1 MKIKEGGGMDIQN
14 NSVVTDVDTEI
25 LDGEITQISNDFS
38 ETYYF
43 DGEQEEEL
51 EMLVAKAM
59 KLGELYERKKWQAA
73 KAQADQKIKLLLC
86 DEHLKKC
93 ESPTGVFNS
102 QYPDE
107 EPCLICLTKQAK
119 AQAVPEWIRMED
131 KYPKAGESVLICIN
145 GIRQNI
151 AYFYDCSVN
160 EYSDHDW
167 FEPVFT
173 GGEAG
178 DECVVKTEDVTHWM
192 LLPKEPAND

>member
-1 MKIKEGGGMDIQN
+1 MDIEKEREAFE
-14 NSVVTDVDTEI
+14 SWIKKEYPEMLELISHSDVK
-25 LDGEITQISNDFS
+25 QAYDFS
-38 ETYYF
+38 WE
-43 DGEQEEEL
+43 
-51 EMLVAKAM
+51 V
-59 KLGELYERKKWQAA
+59 WQA
-73 KAQADQKIKLLLC
+73 
-86 DEHLKKC
+86 
-93 ESPTGVFNS
+93 
-102 QYPDE
+102 
-107 EPCLICLTKQAK
+107 AK
-119 AQAVPEWIRMED
+119 AQAVPEWISMED

-151 AYFYDCSVN
+151 AYFYDCSVSN

>member
-1 MKIKEGGGMDIQN
+1 MDLQKEREAFDKWHYEQYLLENPNI
-14 NSVVTDVDTEI
+14 D
-25 LDGEITQISNDFS
+25 ISNAKYIYD
-38 ETYYF
+38 YAHKNA
-43 DGEQEEEL
+43 
-51 EMLVAKAM
+51 LVCQLKESHFLA
-59 KLGELYERKKWQAA
+59 WQAA
-73 KAQADQKIKLLLC
+73 K
-86 DEHLKKC
+86 
-93 ESPTGVFNS
+93 T
-102 QYPDE
+102 
-107 EPCLICLTKQAK
+107 
-119 AQAVPEWIRMED
+119 QAVPEWIRMED

-151 AYFYDCSVN
+151 AYFYDCSVSN

>member
-1 MKIKEGGGMDIQN
+1 MKIKEGGGMDIQKEKIKQEFWN
-14 NSVVTDVDTEI
+14 WAKVENPRVVENAELGDVYATQI
-25 LDGEITQISNDFS
+25 LDHMFMGF
-38 ETYYF
+38 
-43 DGEQEEEL
+43 
-51 EMLVAKAM
+51 A
-59 KLGELYERKKWQAA
+59 AA
-73 KAQADQKIKLLLC
+73 KAQAV
-86 DEHLKKC
+86 
-93 ESPTGVFNS
+93 S
-102 QYPDE
+102 
-107 EPCLICLTKQAK
+107 
-119 AQAVPEWIRMED
+119 EWISMED

-151 AYFYDCSVN
+151 AYFYDCSVSN